1 MIGKVL
7 GGRYE
12 ILEQL
17 GGGGTAVVY
26 KGHDRLLQR
35 PVTVKVLRPEF
46 SADEEFVARFQR
58 EARAV
63 ASLSHPN
70 IVNVYDV
77 GQEGDT
83 HYLVMEYVDGDD
95 LRSIIQR
102 EGCLTPP
109 RAAAI
114 ALQICEALDHAHQN
128 HIIHRDVKP
137 HNILITKNGLAKLAD
152 FGIAREAGGST
163 LVSSSGLVGSVHYIS
178 PEQARGDA
186 ADEESD
192 IYSLGIVLY
201 EMLAGSVPFTGA
213 NPVAVALKHIQ
224 EPPPSLR
231 QRNAMVSQELERIVF
246 RAIAKKPG
254 DRYATARDLAADLKK
269 AIPEG
274 VAMADSATMVFE
286 PVKERR
292 RRINPRVSIILAAVL
307 VLALAGAILAFNA
320 YINVPDVEVPNVI
333 GMTVEE
339 ARQALESRGLG
350 VDISEAYDPTVLK
363 GRVISQDVSPHSKV
377 KEGRTIFLTVSKGQ
391 ELVRLAD
398 VTGRTLADAQLLLNN
413 AGFQVVVGE
422 DVHDELVPVGSV
434 VRQDPS
440 GNTDQPRGS
449 KVTLYVSK
457 GPQGAYTTV
466 PALVGKDIDTARQ
479 LVAAAGLVLAEDLK
493 TVSSRE
499 YPSGTVI
506 QQEPA
511 AGGRVREGSEVNLTV
526 SAGPG
531 PAAKRQSVQ
540 VSLPRDDRMHEV
552 RITVEDAGGVRDV
565 YTETHAGGEKVVR
578 TVEYYG
584 PATIRVLVDGKL
596 IEESLVQ

>member
-1 MIGKVL
+1 MIGKIL

-12 ILEQL
+12 IVEQL

-26 KGHDRLLQR
+26 KGQDRVLQR

-46 SADEEFVARFQR
+46 SADEEFVARFHR
-58 EARAV
+58 EAQAV

-77 GQEGDT
+77 GREGDT
-83 HYLVMEYVDGDD
+83 HYLVMEYVDGED
-95 LRSIIQR
+95 LKTIIRR

-114 ALQICEALDHAHQN
+114 VLQVCEALTHAHQH

-163 LVSSSGLVGSVHYIS
+163 LVNSNALVGSVHYIS

-231 QRNAMVSQELERIVF
+231 QRNAMVTQELERIVF
-246 RAIAKKPG
+246 RAIAKKPAE
-254 DRYATARDLAADLKK
+254 RYATARDFAADLKK

-274 VAMADSATMVFE
+274 VAIADSATMVFE
-286 PVKERR
+286 PVINKRR
-292 RRINPRVSIILAAVL
+292 HVSPRVWLAAAAVL
-307 VLALAGAILAFNA
+307 ILALAGAILAFSSWVD
-320 YINVPDVEVPNVI
+320 VPEVEVPNVI
-333 GMTVEE
+333 GRTAGE
-339 ARQALESRGLG
+339 ARQALESRHLR
-350 VDISEAYDPTVLK
+350 VDISEAFDPAVPK
-363 GRVISQDVSPHSKV
+363 GRVISQDVSPHTKV
-377 KEGRTIFLTVSKGQ
+377 KQGRTIFLTVSKGP
-391 ELVRLAD
+391 ELVRLPD
-398 VTGRTLADAQLLLNN
+398 VTGRPLGDAQLLLGN
-413 AGFQVVVGE
+413 AGFQVAVGE

-434 VRQDPS
+434 VRQDPE
-440 GNTDQPRGS
+440 GNTDRPRGS

-457 GPQGAYTTV
+457 GPKEAYTAM
-466 PALVGKDIDTARQ
+466 PNLVGLDISTARQ
-479 LVAAAGLVLAEDLK
+479 RIGAAGLVLAGDLK
-493 TVSSRE
+493 TVSSNE
-499 YPSGTVI
+499 YLSGTVVA
-506 QQEPA
+506 QDPA
-511 AGGRVREGSEVNLTV
+511 AGNQVRGGAEVRLTV

-531 PAAKRQSVQ
+531 PTAKRQSVR
-540 VSLPRDDRMHEV
+540 VLLPRDGRTHEL
-552 RITVEDAGGVRDV
+552 RITVEDAGGIRDAYV
-565 YTETHAGGEKVVR
+565 GTHAGGEKVVR

-584 PATIRVLVDGKL
+584 QATIRVLVDGKPV
-596 IEESLVQ
+596 EESVVQ